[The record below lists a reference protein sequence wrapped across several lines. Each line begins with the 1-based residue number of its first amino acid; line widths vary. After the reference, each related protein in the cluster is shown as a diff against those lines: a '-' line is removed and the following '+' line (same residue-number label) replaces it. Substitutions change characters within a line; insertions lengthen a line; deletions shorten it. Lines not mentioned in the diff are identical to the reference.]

1 MKSFSL
7 FKNSQELWKIILI
20 NFFLLFV
27 FVELGSLG
35 WYYVRY
41 KQFFYTRAK
50 LTENDNEN
58 ENNFGI
64 NLTGVRL
71 RDSIV
76 ERLHPY
82 FGFVQK
88 PGPDFRKGFKYNA
101 AGFISP
107 YDYPYQKT
115 NDNQYIVGVFG
126 GSVASNYSIYEI
138 QNKILGEKLKQ
149 LPGLKDKEIIILSFA
164 AGGYKQPQQ
173 LLVLNYFLSVGQE
186 FDMIINIDGFNEV
199 AFANEN
205 NESKINISMPSSQ
218 HVVPLT
224 NIANNSLSEK
234 ALRAMLRI
242 NESKS
247 NLKGALETLENCQ
260 LAYCYALTSLYVQN
274 LVSGY
279 RQNVKTFDKERRK
292 ASKKDENQ
300 GSIVYFYSQNPELD
314 EPELFGQAANNWVKT
329 STLMQQIASSN
340 NIAYFHFLQ
349 PNQYFPTNRVFSEEE
364 KKVAFSD
371 DTPYQEAVE
380 LGYPLL
386 LNKISNLQNN
396 GVNIFNAVNI
406 LDNSQEFVYID
417 SCCHYTEAGE
427 QIFSD
432 FIANSIVGVLT
443 KNTNKIQTQNE
454 KNNVIED

>member
-1 MKSFSL
+1 MKSLSL
-7 FKNSQELWKIILI
+7 FKNSKELWKIILI
-20 NFFLLFV
+20 NLVLLFV

-35 WYYVRY
+35 WYYARY
-41 KQFFYTRAK
+41 KQFFYTREK
-50 LTENDNEN
+50 VTENKNDNEKDV
-58 ENNFGI
+58 GI
-64 NLTGVRL
+64 NLSGVRL
-71 RDSIV
+71 KDSIV

-107 YDYPYQKT
+107 YDYPYKKSS
-115 NDNQYIVGVFG
+115 NNQYIVGVFG

-138 QNKILGEKLKQ
+138 QNKVLAKKLKQ

-199 AFANEN
+199 VFANEN
-205 NESKINISMPSSQ
+205 NESKIDISMPSSQ

-224 NIANNSLSEK
+224 NIANNSLSPK

-274 LVSGY
+274 LVNSY
-279 RQNVKTFDKERRK
+279 RQDVKLFDKERRK
-292 ASKKDENQ
+292 ASKKDANQ
-300 GSIVYFYSQNPELD
+300 GSIVYFYAEKTELD
-314 EPELFGQAANNWVKT
+314 EPELFLQAADNWVKT

-340 NIAYFHFLQ
+340 NILYFHFIQ
-349 PNQYFPTNRVFSEEE
+349 PNQYFPTSRVFSEAE

-371 DTPYQEAVE
+371 DTPYKEAVK

-386 LNKISNLQNN
+386 LNRIAELKTNE
-396 GVNIFNAVNI
+396 VNIFNGVNI

-417 SCCHYTEAGE
+417 NCCHYTEKGE
-427 QIFSD
+427 EILSD
-432 FIANSIVGVLT
+432 FMANSIMGVLNQNQT
-443 KNTNKIQTQNE
+443 EAQQTNANK
-454 KNNVIED
+454 

>member
-1 MKSFSL
+1 MKSLSL
-7 FKNSQELWKIILI
+7 FKNSKELWKIVLI
-20 NFFLLFV
+20 NLVLLFV
-27 FVELGSLG
+27 FLELGSLG
-35 WYYVRY
+35 WYYARY
-41 KQFFYTRAK
+41 KHFFYTREK
-50 LTENDNEN
+50 VTENEN
-58 ENNFGI
+58 ENENDIGI
-64 NLTGVRL
+64 NLAGIRL

-82 FGFVQK
+82 FGFVQT
-88 PGPDFRKGFKYNA
+88 PGPDFRKGFKYNG

-115 NDNQYIVGVFG
+115 SNNQYIVGVFG

-138 QNKILGEKLKQ
+138 RNKVLAEKLKQ
-149 LPGLKDKEIIILSFA
+149 LPELKDKEIIILSFA

-199 AFANEN
+199 VFANEN
-205 NESKINISMPSSQ
+205 NESKIDISMPSSQ

-224 NIANNSLSEK
+224 NIANNSLSAK
-234 ALRAMLRI
+234 ALRSMLRI

-247 NLKGALETLENCQ
+247 DLKGALETLENCQ
-260 LAYCYALTSLYVQN
+260 MAYCHALTSLYVQN
-274 LVSGY
+274 VVNNY
-279 RQNVKTFDKERRK
+279 RRNVKIFDKERRR

-300 GSIVYFYSQNPELD
+300 GSIVYFYAEKTELD
-314 EPELFGQAANNWVKT
+314 EPELFAKAADNWVKT
-329 STLMQQIASSN
+329 SRLMQQISSSN
-340 NIAYFHFLQ
+340 NILYFHFIQ
-349 PNQYFPTNRVFSEEE
+349 PNQYFPTNRVFSEAE

-380 LGYPLL
+380 LGYPLV
-386 LNKISNLQNN
+386 LNKISDLKSN

-406 LDNSQEFVYID
+406 LDNSQESVYID

-427 QIFSD
+427 QILSD
-432 FIANSIVGVLT
+432 FIADSIVGVLT
-443 KNTNKIQTQNE
+443 KTQINPSPKLLQPRE
-454 KNNVIED
+454 RL